1 MDQAPVPL
9 LPELVP
15 VHAVAW
21 LSSDAE
27 RWRVLRPGR
36 WAHPIPTVLAL
47 VLASMAVLWLAPE
60 GDYFCDGQGSCT
72 PDWLTTIMGA
82 LVVAAVYRGVRL
94 LPLATAAVLPL
105 VAVRALFDP
114 DTPTAAGITMAVAA
128 CYACLG
134 CLHRVAAA
142 RRQRR
147 LAVEVAG
154 PGRYPLPG
162 ALRTRPGDGGE
173 QFGCG
178 IVMILVAVLAFVLG
192 PLDVT
197 AWMGTEDLQW
207 VAFFGTVIGLLNLA
221 YYVRDRRRAAALRQ
235 GPVPVLRVLVR
246 EGGGW
251 NDRRTYVFAADD
263 VEGCRPLLS
272 CYARITDGESR
283 IPVRN
288 QLREAVL
295 FGPPHPGG
303 GLVLVSSDGQQAPR
317 PCIEYDIGPARQ
329 EYPDNRPETPAPG
342 AATLSWGPGIGSR
355 WCAVLIQGTWI
366 AFVVGDLAV
375 FGGMPFV
382 GRVLPVIFILGS
394 IPLIATQFSW
404 RVTADSAG
412 LWAVGVRRVRHI
424 PWDELSQVW
433 LWGRG
438 FRIDRSGE
446 GAPGAEIFGVVAP
459 AWLSRRYRRR
469 PEALLAV
476 DGIRALQADPALRP
490 TGRSAPADRGRPV
503 GLALLVVNAAL
514 ALALLV
520 FG

>member
-1 MDQAPVPL
+1 MDQAPIPL

-15 VHAVAW
+15 VNAVAW
-21 LSSDAE
+21 RSSDAE

-47 VLASMAVLWLAPE
+47 VLASMTVLWLAPE
-60 GDYFCDGQGSCT
+60 DDYFCDGQRSCT
-72 PDWLTTIMGA
+72 PDWLATVMGA

-105 VAVRALFDP
+105 VAVWALFDP

-134 CLHRVAAA
+134 CLHRVAGA

-147 LAVEVAG
+147 LAVDVAG
-154 PGRYPLPG
+154 PGRYPLPE

-178 IVMILVAVLAFVLG
+178 IVMIAAAVLAFVLG

-197 AWMGTEDLQW
+197 AWMGTEDWQW
-207 VAFFGTVIGLLNLA
+207 VAFFGTVIGLLSLA

-235 GPVPVLRVLVR
+235 GPVPALRVLVR
-246 EGGGW
+246 EGGGR

-263 VEGCRPLLS
+263 AEGRRPLLS
-272 CYARITDGESR
+272 CYTRITDGESR
-283 IPVRN
+283 IPVHNR
-288 QLREAVL
+288 LREAVL

-329 EYPDNRPETPAPG
+329 EHPDDRPETPAPG
-342 AATLSWGPGIGSR
+342 AAPVSWGPGIGSS

-366 AFVVGDLAV
+366 AFVVCDLTV
-375 FGGMPFV
+375 LGGMPFG
-382 GRVLPVIFILGS
+382 GRVFPAIFILGS
-394 IPLIATQFSW
+394 TPLIATQFSW

-412 LWAVGVRRVRHI
+412 LWAAEVRRVRHI

-446 GAPGAEIFGVVAP
+446 GARGAEIYGVVAP
-459 AWLSRRYRRR
+459 AWLSRRFRRR

-490 TGRSAPADRGRPV
+490 TGRSAPADRGRPM